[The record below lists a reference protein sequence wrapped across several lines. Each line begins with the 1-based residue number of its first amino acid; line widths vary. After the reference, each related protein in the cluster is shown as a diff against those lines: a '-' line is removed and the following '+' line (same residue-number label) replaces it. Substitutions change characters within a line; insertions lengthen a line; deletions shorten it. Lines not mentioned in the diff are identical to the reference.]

1 MYLAKTAIQR
11 DKKFA
16 CSVAIFL
23 ICDIIRVAFTELLK
37 KKGISLMA
45 EQEVFTLS
53 RDTYKK
59 IKAFN
64 REQMEQF
71 IAEIYKEAEERY
83 SETAVDLDQLRAEI
97 GQIKGIGENRLNEI
111 MAVVERNMNDSE

>member
-1 MYLAKTAIQR
+1 
-11 DKKFA
+11 
-16 CSVAIFL
+16 
-23 ICDIIRVAFTELLK
+23 
-37 KKGISLMA
+37 MA
-45 EQEVFTLS
+45 EQEILSLS

-83 SETAVDLDQLRAEI
+83 SETAVNLDQLRAEI

-111 MAVVERNMNDSE
+111 MAVVERNLNDSE

>member
-1 MYLAKTAIQR
+1 
-11 DKKFA
+11 
-16 CSVAIFL
+16 
-23 ICDIIRVAFTELLK
+23 
-37 KKGISLMA
+37 MA
-45 EQEVFTLS
+45 EQEQFSLS

-71 IAEIYKEAEERY
+71 ITEIYKEAEERY

-97 GQIKGIGENRLNEI
+97 GQIKGIGENRLNDI
-111 MAVVERNMNDSE
+111 MAVVERNLNDSE

>member
-1 MYLAKTAIQR
+1 
-11 DKKFA
+11 
-16 CSVAIFL
+16 
-23 ICDIIRVAFTELLK
+23 
-37 KKGISLMA
+37 MA
-45 EQEVFTLS
+45 EQEILSLS

-83 SETAVDLDQLRAEI
+83 SETAVDLDQLRTEI

-111 MAVVERNMNDSE
+111 MAVVERNLNDSE

>member
-1 MYLAKTAIQR
+1 
-11 DKKFA
+11 
-16 CSVAIFL
+16 
-23 ICDIIRVAFTELLK
+23 
-37 KKGISLMA
+37 MA
-45 EQEVFTLS
+45 EQEILSLS

-111 MAVVERNMNDSE
+111 MAVVERNLNDSE

>member
-1 MYLAKTAIQR
+1 
-11 DKKFA
+11 
-16 CSVAIFL
+16 
-23 ICDIIRVAFTELLK
+23 
-37 KKGISLMA
+37 MA
-45 EQEVFTLS
+45 EQEILSLS

-111 MAVVERNMNDSE
+111 MAVVERNLNESE

>member
-1 MYLAKTAIQR
+1 
-11 DKKFA
+11 
-16 CSVAIFL
+16 
-23 ICDIIRVAFTELLK
+23 
-37 KKGISLMA
+37 MA
-45 EQEVFTLS
+45 EQEMLSLS

-111 MAVVERNMNDSE
+111 MAVVERNLNDSE

>member
-1 MYLAKTAIQR
+1 
-11 DKKFA
+11 
-16 CSVAIFL
+16 
-23 ICDIIRVAFTELLK
+23 
-37 KKGISLMA
+37 MA
-45 EQEVFTLS
+45 EQEILSLS

-83 SETAVDLDQLRAEI
+83 SETAVDLDQLRTEI
-97 GQIKGIGENRLNEI
+97 WQIKGIGENRLNEI
-111 MAVVERNMNDSE
+111 MAVVERNLNDSE

>member
-1 MYLAKTAIQR
+1 
-11 DKKFA
+11 
-16 CSVAIFL
+16 
-23 ICDIIRVAFTELLK
+23 
-37 KKGISLMA
+37 MA
-45 EQEVFTLS
+45 EQELFSLS

-97 GQIKGIGENRLNEI
+97 GQIKGIGEHRLNEI
-111 MAVVERNMNDSE
+111 MVVIEQFFSEESEP

>member
-1 MYLAKTAIQR
+1 
-11 DKKFA
+11 
-16 CSVAIFL
+16 
-23 ICDIIRVAFTELLK
+23 
-37 KKGISLMA
+37 MA
-45 EQEVFTLS
+45 EQELFTLS

-83 SETAVDLDQLRAEI
+83 SETAVDLDQLRTDI

-111 MAVVERNMNDSE
+111 MVVIEQFIGDESV